1 MRSLKRK
8 LSSDED
14 TGGEEGET
22 PERVSWKEERAIPG
36 LAKCESEGEEGEIE
50 RKRGRSRSREKRR
63 KSKEKRDPF
72 LSTSFNIQ
80 IYK

>member
-14 TGGEEGET
+14 TGGEGGET

-36 LAKCESEGEEGEIE
+36 LAKCVSEGEEGEIE